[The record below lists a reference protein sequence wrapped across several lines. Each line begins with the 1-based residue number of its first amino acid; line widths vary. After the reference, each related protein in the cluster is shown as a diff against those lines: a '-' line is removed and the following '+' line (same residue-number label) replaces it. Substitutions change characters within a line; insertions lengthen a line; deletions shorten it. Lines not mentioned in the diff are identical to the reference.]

1 MKKVMNTLG
10 KISSGVVT
18 SMTLLTGSVY
28 AEGADTYLG
37 GLDFGPGGTDLIGWI
52 KGLLNFMIAVSGLIA
67 VVMLIV
73 AGYSFI
79 TANGDEEKVGK
90 ATKSLTYA
98 IVGLAVCLISVLIV
112 NFVINKIQN
121 PGA

>member
-1 MKKVMNTLG
+1 MKKIVNTIA
-10 KISSGVVT
+10 KVSGGVT
-18 SMTLLTGSVY
+18 ALALFAERAY
-28 AEGADTYLG
+28 AASASDYLG
-37 GLDFGPGGTDLIGWI
+37 GLTFGPGGSDLIGWI

-79 TANGDEEKVGK
+79 TAGGDEDKVGK

-98 IVGLAVCLISVLIV
+98 IVGLAICLISVLIV
-112 NFVINKIQN
+112 NFVVNKIQN
-121 PGA
+121 PSA

>member
-1 MKKVMNTLG
+1 MKKIANTIS
-10 KISSGVVT
+10 KIS
-18 SMTLLTGSVY
+18 GSAAALALFAERAY
-28 AEGADTYLG
+28 AATASDYLG
-37 GLDFGPGGTDLIGWI
+37 GLTFGPGGGDLIGWI

-67 VVMLIV
+67 VVMLII

-79 TANGDEEKVGK
+79 TAGGDEDKVGK

-98 IVGLAVCLISVLIV
+98 IVGLAICLISVLIV
-112 NFVINKIQN
+112 NFVVNKINN